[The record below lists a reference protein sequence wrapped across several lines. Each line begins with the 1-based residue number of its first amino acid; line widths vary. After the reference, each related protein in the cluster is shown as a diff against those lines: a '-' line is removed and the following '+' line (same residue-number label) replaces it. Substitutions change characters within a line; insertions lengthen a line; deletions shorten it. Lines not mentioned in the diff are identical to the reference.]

1 LIRAA
6 TLADLPAIAAIQA
19 ASPEASAWNPLD
31 YICSVAESA
40 GEVIAFLVTRETAPG
55 EREILNLAVH
65 PSRRRDGIAKMLV
78 QNALTG
84 SEANWYLEVR
94 ESNVA
99 AIALYT
105 SLGFKRAGRRQDYYD
120 DPSEAAIVMSFFS

>member
-1 LIRAA
+1 LIRPA
-6 TLADLPAIAAIQA
+6 TPDDRPAIAAIQA
-19 ASPEASAWNPLD
+19 ASPEASAWNPLE
-31 YICSVAESA
+31 YICSVVESA
-40 GEVIAFLVTRETAPG
+40 GEVIAFLVTRETTPG

-65 PSRRRDGIAKMLV
+65 PAWRRNGIAKMLV

-94 ESNVA
+94 ESNTA

-105 SLGFKRAGRRQDYYD
+105 SLGFKLAGRREDYYN
-120 DPSEAAIVMSFFS
+120 DPAEAAIVMSFFS